1 MKRYQ
6 IYYDG
11 YDKPFCQMD
20 TVSGETFD
28 ADGQPMKRFPDF
40 VYKQWEQGG
49 GRIEERDHM
58 LGYEPPAKEND
69 DDGYSGSTPPPWLD
83 EFEYIDWCMTH

>member
-20 TVSGETFD
+20 TASGDVFD
-28 ADGQPMKRFPDF
+28 ADGRPMKRFPDF
-40 VYKQWEQGG
+40 VYEQWEQGG
-49 GRIEERDHM
+49 GRIEEQDYM
-58 LGYEPPAKEND
+58 LGQEPRMEED
-69 DDGYSGSTPPPWLD
+69 DEYSGSTPPPWLD

>member
-28 ADGQPMKRFPDF
+28 ADGQLMKRFPDF
-40 VYKQWEQGG
+40 VYEQWERGA
-49 GRIEERDHM
+49 GRIEEDCVFES
-58 LGYEPPAKEND
+58 EPTEATIPSVD
-69 DDGYSGSTPPPWLD
+69 DKGEILCCRIRYDYN
-83 EFEYIDWCMTH
+83 I